1 MEWLPQR
8 DAFCNSH
15 NVPRPQLP
23 LRNIAHWNAVLQGS
37 VSSNDALHHERAYVA
52 PGYFYTPVCDEPDD
66 RTLAELSSLASTADW
81 LLVPSLR
88 RSDRR
93 RRADVIAVP
102 FMKAAFFRSS
112 RSVDLALRTAVGPS
126 QYKSIVRLTRK
137 AEAACTTEI
146 HRLSDVAEDNRVLRD
161 FACLQALNVAKYGHA
176 KNLYTSDVLRMLARS
191 SEGEKYFVKLDYDK
205 YSNTPLAGS
214 LSYADDHRGVF
225 TKLVRGLDH
234 DRIPRGL
241 NLYIADYYQMYHFAD
256 RLGFADVCLGR
267 GAIDAKVRVGAI
279 HIVNL
284 DNWLI
289 PVNTQR
295 TQAMQD
301 YARSRHGD

>member
-8 DAFCNSH
+8 NAFCNSH
-15 NVPRPQLP
+15 DVPRPELP
-23 LRNIAHWNAVLQGS
+23 LRNIAHWNAVLHDG
-37 VSSNDALHHERAYVA
+37 VSNDDALHHERAYVA
-52 PGYFYTPVCDEPDD
+52 PGYFYMPVCDAPDD

-81 LLVPSLR
+81 LLIPSVR
-88 RSDRR
+88 RNDRC

-102 FMKAAFFRSS
+102 FMQAAFFRSS
-112 RSVDLALRTAVGPS
+112 RSVDLALRTAVGAS

-146 HRLSDVAEDNRVLRD
+146 HRLSEVAQDDRVLRE
-161 FACLQALNVAKYGHA
+161 FAGLQALNVAKYGHA
-176 KNLYTSDVLRMLARS
+176 RNLYTSDVLQMLARS
-191 SEGEKYFVKLDYDK
+191 PEGEKYFVKLDYDK
-205 YSNTPLAGS
+205 SSNTPLAGS
-214 LSYADDHRGVF
+214 LSYADDKRGVF

-256 RLGFADVCLGR
+256 RLGFTDICLGR
-267 GAIDAKVRVGAI
+267 GAIDAKGRVGAI
-279 HIVNL
+279 HIVDL

-289 PVNTQR
+289 PVNTRR
-295 TQAMQD
+295 TQAMQE